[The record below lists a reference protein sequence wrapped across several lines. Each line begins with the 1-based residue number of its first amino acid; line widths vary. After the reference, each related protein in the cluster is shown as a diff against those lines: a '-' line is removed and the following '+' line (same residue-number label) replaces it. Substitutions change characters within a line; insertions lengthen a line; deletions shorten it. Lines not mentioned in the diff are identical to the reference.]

1 MPYGFMLYALWLMP
15 YGLLT
20 SCCMPYGFMVY
31 ALWVYGLCPMVYGS
45 CPMGLCSMGLCP
57 MVYSHHVVCPMG
69 LWFMLYGLLTAS
81 LRSSSTP
88 NLPPKPFLWS
98 VCEAWSSVCPL
109 SSQPRADSS
118 TLSVSTPNL
127 PPKPCENNE
136 KAKLEA
142 G

>member
-1 MPYGFMLYALWLMP
+1 
-15 YGLLT
+15 
-20 SCCMPYGFMVY
+20 MVY
-31 ALWVYGLCPMVYGS
+31 ALWVYGLCPM
-45 CPMGLCSMGLCP
+45 GLLFMPDGCI
-57 MVYSHHVVCPMG
+57 VVCPMG
-69 LWFMLYGLLTAS
+69 VWFMLYVFRPYGLLTSCCIPYGCMPYGFMVMPYGFMLYGFMPYGLLTAS

-88 NLPPKPFLWS
+88 NLPPKPLLWS

-118 TLSVSTPNL
+118 TRSVSTPNL

-142 G
+142 A